1 MHVDHQTPFRAPAV
15 HLQQPEP
22 GSASGQLPTQVT
34 AAAEALNQRILL
46 TRRTRTLFN
55 GIILLHPLPWLM
67 QMALLAEVPVRR
79 GTAPRPTLAP
89 ETNMVPPSLRRPL
102 QDLLQAMPGDKVS
115 GHLPRLRLMP
125 MWATGRPRIR
135 CPPSLEIH

>member
-1 MHVDHQTPFRAPAV
+1 MHVDQPPFLVPAV
-15 HLQQPEP
+15 HLLQAEL
-22 GSASGQLPTQVT
+22 GSASVHPPTQVT
-34 AAAEALNQRILL
+34 AAAEVLNRPILL
-46 TRRTRTLFN
+46 TRRTRTPFN
-55 GIILLHPLPWLM
+55 GIILRRPVPWLV
-67 QMALLAEVPVRR
+67 QTALLAEVPVRR

-115 GHLPRLRLMP
+115 GHLLRLRLMH